1 MAVAAAI
8 TAGTVATLLWM
19 GRVPFC
25 TCGTIRLWTSEVYS
39 SENSQQ
45 IADWYTPSHIVHG
58 FLFYWFF
65 WLIGR
70 RWSHGLRFSLAV
82 LLECAWEI
90 AENTNAVIERYRSAT
105 ASLNY
110 FGDSVLN
117 SFFDIV
123 SMMAGYGLAAILPVW
138 GSVLTVVALE
148 LLCLWVIRDNLTLNV
163 IMLLHPIEAIKAWQL
178 QIAPKP

>member
-1 MAVAAAI
+1 
-8 TAGTVATLLWM
+8 
-19 GRVPFC
+19 
-25 TCGTIRLWTSEVYS
+25 
-39 SENSQQ
+39 
-45 IADWYTPSHIVHG
+45 
-58 FLFYWFF
+58 
-65 WLIGR
+65 
-70 RWSHGLRFSLAV
+70 V

-148 LLCLWVIRDNLTLNV
+148 LLCLWVIRDNLTLNE